1 MAKAKVRKLDRW
13 TAGDYI
19 NIFFLVLIAFVT
31 LYPFWNVLMISL
43 NDPNDTLVG
52 GVTLW
57 FRKFTLANY
66 RYIFTQKSFT
76 GALFISVARTV
87 IGATTHLLFCSAFA
101 YALSKK
107 WMFGQKFLLG
117 MLIVT
122 MYVGGGLIPT
132 FLTFKNLGLYHSF
145 LVYIV
150 PHIISSYNAII
161 MMTFFK
167 GIPPELEE
175 SVRIDGGN
183 DYVIFFRI
191 VLPVSVPMLATIGL
205 FVAVWQWNS
214 WFDTMLYGGRKLMTL
229 QMQLVELIRD
239 ASQVQKL
246 MSAGSTLAAN
256 LARMGYNPN
265 VESIKATSMM
275 VAAIPIICVYPFL
288 QKHFVKG
295 IMVGSLKG

>member
-1 MAKAKVRKLDRW
+1 MAKKKKIGHW
-13 TAGDYI
+13 TMGDYI
-19 NIFFLVLIAFVT
+19 NVFFLVLIAFVT
-31 LYPFWNVLMISL
+31 FYPFWNVLMISL
-43 NDPNDTLVG
+43 NDPNDTLMG
-52 GVTLW
+52 GITLW
-57 FRKFTLANY
+57 MRKFTIENY
-66 RYIFTQKSFT
+66 RYIFTQNAFT
-76 GALFISVARTV
+76 SALIVSVGRTV
-87 IGATTHLLFCSAFA
+87 IGASAHLLFCSAFA

-107 WMFGQKFLLG
+107 WMIGQKFFLG

-122 MYVGGGLIPT
+122 MYIGGGLIPT
-132 FLTFKNLGLYHSF
+132 FLTFKNLGLYHNF
-145 LVYIV
+145 MVYILPNIV
-150 PHIISSYNAII
+150 SSYNAII
-161 MMTFFK
+161 MMTYFK
-167 GIPPELEE
+167 SIPSELEE

-191 VLPVSVPMLATIGL
+191 VLPVSLPMLATIGL

-246 MSAGSTLAAN
+246 MSAGSNLAAN

-275 VAAIPIICVYPFL
+275 VTAIPIICVYPFL
-288 QKHFVKG
+288 QKYFVKG

>member
-1 MAKAKVRKLDRW
+1 MAKKKKIGHW
-13 TAGDYI
+13 TMGDYL
-19 NIFFLVLIAFVT
+19 NVFFLVLIAFVT
-31 LYPFWNVLMISL
+31 FYPFWNVLMISL
-43 NDPNDTLVG
+43 NDPNDTLMG
-52 GVTLW
+52 GITLW
-57 FRKFTLANY
+57 IRKFTIENY
-66 RYIFTQKSFT
+66 RYIFTQNAFT
-76 GALFISVARTV
+76 SALIVSVGRTV
-87 IGATTHLLFCSAFA
+87 IGASAHLLFCSAFA

-107 WMFGQKFLLG
+107 WMIGQKFFLG

-122 MYVGGGLIPT
+122 MYIGGGLIPT
-132 FLTFKNLGLYHSF
+132 FLTFKNLGLYHNF
-145 LVYIV
+145 MVYILPNIV
-150 PHIISSYNAII
+150 SSYNAII
-161 MMTFFK
+161 MMTYFK
-167 GIPPELEE
+167 SIPSELEE

-191 VLPVSVPMLATIGL
+191 VLPVSLPMLATIGL

-246 MSAGSTLAAN
+246 MSAGSNLAAN

-288 QKHFVKG
+288 QKYFVKG

>member
-1 MAKAKVRKLDRW
+1 MAKKKKIGHW
-13 TAGDYI
+13 TMGDYV
-19 NIFFLVLIAFVT
+19 NVFFLVLIAFVT
-31 LYPFWNVLMISL
+31 FYPFWNVLMISL
-43 NDPNDTLVG
+43 NDPNDTLMG
-52 GVTLW
+52 GITLW
-57 FRKFTLANY
+57 MRKFTIENY
-66 RYIFTQKSFT
+66 RYIFTQNAFT
-76 GALFISVARTV
+76 RALLVSVGRTV
-87 IGATTHLLFCSAFA
+87 IGAAAHLLFCSAFA

-107 WMFGQKFLLG
+107 WMIGQKFLLG

-122 MYVGGGLIPT
+122 MYIGGGLIPT
-132 FLTFKNLGLYHSF
+132 FLTFKNLGLYQNF
-145 LVYIV
+145 MVYILPNIV
-150 PHIISSYNAII
+150 SSYNAVI
-161 MMTFFK
+161 MMTYFK
-167 GIPPELEE
+167 SIPSELEE

-191 VLPVSVPMLATIGL
+191 VLPVSLPMLATIGL

-246 MSAGSTLAAN
+246 MSAGSNLAAN

-288 QKHFVKG
+288 QKYFVKG

>member
-1 MAKAKVRKLDRW
+1 MSKIRKLGRH
-13 TAGDYI
+13 TLGDYI
-19 NIFFLVLIAFVT
+19 DIFLLALIAFIT
-31 LYPFWNVLMISL
+31 LYPFWNVLMISF
-43 NDPNDTLVG
+43 NDPADTLRG
-52 GVTLW
+52 GITVI

-66 RYIFTQKSFT
+66 RYIFTQSAFT
-76 GALFISVARTV
+76 RALLISVARTV
-87 IGATTHLLFCSAFA
+87 IGAATHLLFCSAFA

-107 WMFGQKFLLG
+107 WMVGHKLLLG

-132 FLTFKNLGLYHSF
+132 FLTFKNLGLYQNF

-150 PHIISSYNAII
+150 PHVVSSYNTII

-167 GIPPELEE
+167 GIPAELEE

-191 VLPVSVPMLATIGL
+191 ILPVSLPVLATIGL

-229 QMQLVELIRD
+229 QMQLVQLIRD
-239 ASQVQKL
+239 VDQVWKL
-246 MSAGSTLAAN
+246 MSSGSTLAAN

-288 QKHFVKG
+288 QKYFVKG
-295 IMVGSLKG
+295 IMIGSLKG

>member
-1 MAKAKVRKLDRW
+1 MVGHKL
-13 TAGDYI
+13 
-19 NIFFLVLIAFVT
+19 
-31 LYPFWNVLMISL
+31 
-43 NDPNDTLVG
+43 
-52 GVTLW
+52 
-57 FRKFTLANY
+57 
-66 RYIFTQKSFT
+66 
-76 GALFISVARTV
+76 
-87 IGATTHLLFCSAFA
+87 
-101 YALSKK
+101 
-107 WMFGQKFLLG
+107 LLG

-132 FLTFKNLGLYHSF
+132 FLTFKNLGLYQNF

-150 PHIISSYNAII
+150 PHVVSSYNTII

-167 GIPPELEE
+167 GIPAELEE

-191 VLPVSVPMLATIGL
+191 ILPVSLPVLATIGL

-239 ASQVQKL
+239 ATQVQKL
-246 MSAGSTLAAN
+246 MSSGSTLAAN

-288 QKHFVKG
+288 QKYFVKG
-295 IMVGSLKG
+295 IMIGSLKG

>member
-1 MAKAKVRKLDRW
+1 MAKKKKIGHW
-13 TAGDYI
+13 TMGDYI
-19 NIFFLVLIAFVT
+19 NVFFLVLIAFVT
-31 LYPFWNVLMISL
+31 FYPFWNVLMISL
-43 NDPNDTLVG
+43 NDPNDTLMG
-52 GVTLW
+52 GITLW
-57 FRKFTLANY
+57 IRKFTIENY
-66 RYIFTQKSFT
+66 RYIFTQNAFT
-76 GALFISVARTV
+76 SALIVSVGRTS
-87 IGATTHLLFCSAFA
+87 IGAAAHLLFCSAFA

-107 WMFGQKFLLG
+107 WMIGQKFFLG

-122 MYVGGGLIPT
+122 MYIGGGLIPT
-132 FLTFKNLGLYHSF
+132 FLTFKNLGLYHNF
-145 LVYIV
+145 MVYILPNIV
-150 PHIISSYNAII
+150 SSYNAII
-161 MMTFFK
+161 MMTYFK
-167 GIPPELEE
+167 SIPSELEE

-191 VLPVSVPMLATIGL
+191 VLPVSLPMLATIGL

-239 ASQVQKL
+239 ASQVHKL
-246 MSAGSTLAAN
+246 MSAGSNLAAN

-275 VAAIPIICVYPFL
+275 VTAIPIICVYPFL
-288 QKHFVKG
+288 QKYFVKG

>member
-1 MAKAKVRKLDRW
+1 MAKKKKIGHW
-13 TAGDYI
+13 TMGDYI
-19 NIFFLVLIAFVT
+19 NVFFLVLIAFVT
-31 LYPFWNVLMISL
+31 FYPFWNVLMISL
-43 NDPNDTLVG
+43 NDPNDTLMG
-52 GVTLW
+52 GITLW
-57 FRKFTLANY
+57 MRKFTIENY
-66 RYIFTQKSFT
+66 RYIFTQDAFT
-76 GALFISVARTV
+76 RALLVSVGRTV
-87 IGATTHLLFCSAFA
+87 IGASAHLLFCSAFA

-107 WMFGQKFLLG
+107 WMIGQKFFLG

-122 MYVGGGLIPT
+122 MYIGGGLIPT
-132 FLTFKNLGLYHSF
+132 FLTFKNLGLYHNF
-145 LVYIV
+145 MVYILPNIV
-150 PHIISSYNAII
+150 SSYNAII
-161 MMTFFK
+161 MMTYFK
-167 GIPPELEE
+167 SIPSELEE

-191 VLPVSVPMLATIGL
+191 VLPVSLPMLATIGL

-246 MSAGSTLAAN
+246 MSAGSNLAAN

-275 VAAIPIICVYPFL
+275 VTAIPIICVYPFL
-288 QKHFVKG
+288 QKYFVKG

>member
-1 MAKAKVRKLDRW
+1 MSKIRKLGRH
-13 TAGDYI
+13 TLGDYI
-19 NIFFLVLIAFVT
+19 DIFLLALIAFIT
-31 LYPFWNVLMISL
+31 LYPFWNVLMISF
-43 NDPNDTLVG
+43 NDPADTLRG
-52 GVTLW
+52 GITVI

-66 RYIFTQKSFT
+66 RYIFTQSAFT
-76 GALFISVARTV
+76 RALLISVARTV
-87 IGATTHLLFCSAFA
+87 IGAATHLLFCSAFA

-107 WMFGQKFLLG
+107 WMVGHKLLLG

-132 FLTFKNLGLYHSF
+132 FLTFKNLGLYQNF

-150 PHIISSYNAII
+150 PHVVSSYNTII

-167 GIPPELEE
+167 GIPAELEE

-191 VLPVSVPMLATIGL
+191 ILPVSLPVLATIGL

-239 ASQVQKL
+239 ATQVQKL
-246 MSAGSTLAAN
+246 MSSGSTLAAN

-288 QKHFVKG
+288 QKYFVKG
-295 IMVGSLKG
+295 IMIGSLKG

>member
-1 MAKAKVRKLDRW
+1 MAKKKKIGHL
-13 TAGDYI
+13 TMGDYI
-19 NIFFLVLIAFVT
+19 NVFFLVLIAFVT
-31 LYPFWNVLMISL
+31 FYPFWNVLMISL
-43 NDPNDTLVG
+43 NDPNDTLMG
-52 GVTLW
+52 GITLW
-57 FRKFTLANY
+57 IRKFTIENY
-66 RYIFTQKSFT
+66 RYIFTQNAFT
-76 GALFISVARTV
+76 SALIVSVGRTV
-87 IGATTHLLFCSAFA
+87 IGASAHLLFCSAFA

-107 WMFGQKFLLG
+107 WMIGQKFFLG

-122 MYVGGGLIPT
+122 MYIGGGLIPT
-132 FLTFKNLGLYHSF
+132 FLTFKNLGLYHNF
-145 LVYIV
+145 MVYILPNIV
-150 PHIISSYNAII
+150 SSYNAII
-161 MMTFFK
+161 MMTYFK
-167 GIPPELEE
+167 SIPSELEE

-191 VLPVSVPMLATIGL
+191 VLPVSLPMLATIGL

-246 MSAGSTLAAN
+246 MSAGSNLAAN

-275 VAAIPIICVYPFL
+275 VTAIPIICVYPFL
-288 QKHFVKG
+288 QKYFVKG

>member
-1 MAKAKVRKLDRW
+1 MAKKKKIGHW
-13 TAGDYI
+13 TMGDYI
-19 NIFFLVLIAFVT
+19 NVFFLVLIAFVT
-31 LYPFWNVLMISL
+31 FYPFWNVLMISL
-43 NDPNDTLVG
+43 NDPNDTLMG
-52 GVTLW
+52 GITLW
-57 FRKFTLANY
+57 IRKFTIENY
-66 RYIFTQKSFT
+66 RYIFTQNAFT
-76 GALFISVARTV
+76 SALIVSVGRTS
-87 IGATTHLLFCSAFA
+87 IGASAHLLFCSAFA

-107 WMFGQKFLLG
+107 WMIGQKFFLG

-122 MYVGGGLIPT
+122 MYIGGGLIPT
-132 FLTFKNLGLYHSF
+132 FLTFKNLGLYHNF
-145 LVYIV
+145 MVYILPNIV
-150 PHIISSYNAII
+150 SSYNAII
-161 MMTFFK
+161 MITYFK
-167 GIPPELEE
+167 SIPSELEE

-191 VLPVSVPMLATIGL
+191 VLPVSLPMLATIGL

-246 MSAGSTLAAN
+246 MSAGSNLAAN

-275 VAAIPIICVYPFL
+275 VTAIPIICVYPFL
-288 QKHFVKG
+288 QKYFVKG

>member
-1 MAKAKVRKLDRW
+1 MAKKKKIGHW
-13 TAGDYI
+13 TMGDYI
-19 NIFFLVLIAFVT
+19 NVFFLVLIAFVT
-31 LYPFWNVLMISL
+31 FYPFWNVLMISL
-43 NDPNDTLVG
+43 NDPNDTLMG
-52 GVTLW
+52 GITLW
-57 FRKFTLANY
+57 IRKFTIENY
-66 RYIFTQKSFT
+66 RYIFTQNAFT
-76 GALFISVARTV
+76 SALIVSVGRTV
-87 IGATTHLLFCSAFA
+87 IGASAHLLFCSAFA

-107 WMFGQKFLLG
+107 WMIGQKFFLG

-122 MYVGGGLIPT
+122 MYIGGGLIPT
-132 FLTFKNLGLYHSF
+132 FLTFKNLGLYHNF
-145 LVYIV
+145 MVYILPNIV
-150 PHIISSYNAII
+150 SSYNAII
-161 MMTFFK
+161 MMTYFK
-167 GIPPELEE
+167 SIPSELEE

-191 VLPVSVPMLATIGL
+191 VLPVSLPMLATIGL

-246 MSAGSTLAAN
+246 MSAGSNLAAN

-275 VAAIPIICVYPFL
+275 VTAIPIICVYPFL
-288 QKHFVKG
+288 QKYFVKG

>member
-1 MAKAKVRKLDRW
+1 MAKKKKIGRW
-13 TAGDYI
+13 TMGDYI
-19 NIFFLVLIAFVT
+19 NVSFLVLIAFVT
-31 LYPFWNVLMISL
+31 FYPFWNVLMISL
-43 NDPNDTLVG
+43 NDPNDTLMG
-52 GVTLW
+52 GITLW
-57 FRKFTLANY
+57 IRKFTIENY
-66 RYIFTQKSFT
+66 RYIFTQNAFT
-76 GALFISVARTV
+76 SALIVSVGRTV
-87 IGATTHLLFCSAFA
+87 IGASAHLLFCSAFA

-107 WMFGQKFLLG
+107 WMIGQKFFLG

-122 MYVGGGLIPT
+122 MYIGGGLIPT
-132 FLTFKNLGLYHSF
+132 FLTFKNLGLYHNF
-145 LVYIV
+145 MVYILPNIV
-150 PHIISSYNAII
+150 SSYNAII
-161 MMTFFK
+161 MMTYFK
-167 GIPPELEE
+167 SIPSELEE

-191 VLPVSVPMLATIGL
+191 VLPVSLPMLATIGL

-246 MSAGSTLAAN
+246 MSAGSNLAAN

-275 VAAIPIICVYPFL
+275 VTAIPIICVYPFL
-288 QKHFVKG
+288 QKYFVKG

>member
-1 MAKAKVRKLDRW
+1 MSKKKKIGHL
-13 TAGDYI
+13 TMGDYI
-19 NIFFLVLIAFVT
+19 NVFFLVLIAFVT
-31 LYPFWNVLMISL
+31 FYPFWNVLMISL
-43 NDPNDTLVG
+43 NDPNDTLMG
-52 GVTLW
+52 GITLW
-57 FRKFTLANY
+57 IRKFTIENY
-66 RYIFTQKSFT
+66 RYIFTQNAFT
-76 GALFISVARTV
+76 SALIVSVGRTV
-87 IGATTHLLFCSAFA
+87 IGASAHLLFCSAFA

-107 WMFGQKFLLG
+107 WMIGQKFFLG

-122 MYVGGGLIPT
+122 MYIGGGLIPT
-132 FLTFKNLGLYHSF
+132 FLTFKNLGLYHNF
-145 LVYIV
+145 MVYILPNIV
-150 PHIISSYNAII
+150 SSYNAII
-161 MMTFFK
+161 MMTYFK
-167 GIPPELEE
+167 SIPSELEE

-191 VLPVSVPMLATIGL
+191 VLPVSLPMLATIGL

-246 MSAGSTLAAN
+246 MSAGSNLAAN

-288 QKHFVKG
+288 QKYFVKG